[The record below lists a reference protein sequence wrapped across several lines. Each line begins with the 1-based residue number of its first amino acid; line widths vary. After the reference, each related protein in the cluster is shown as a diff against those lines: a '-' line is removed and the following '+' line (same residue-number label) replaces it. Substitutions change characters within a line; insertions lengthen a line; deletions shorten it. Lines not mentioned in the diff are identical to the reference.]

1 MQHCCISPNKSCLCA
16 FFFRVA
22 SPTMTLGQGLILHAL
37 LPVSEFRFDQQSA
50 LSVNEPLRA
59 ILTSVYG
66 ACAKLLAI
74 LDPFSQKSFLS
85 ILHSPFLPP
94 SSPSFAANMSNLNN
108 TSDTVSQSSAPLG
121 LPAPSDVPTSTE
133 PNNVIKLD
141 HLGPM
146 VVNSDGTISRIANWQ
161 NLSDIEKERSLKLL
175 AKRNNT
181 RMDSLKFK
189 QAQ

>member
-1 MQHCCISPNKSCLCA
+1 
-16 FFFRVA
+16 
-22 SPTMTLGQGLILHAL
+22 
-37 LPVSEFRFDQQSA
+37 
-50 LSVNEPLRA
+50 
-59 ILTSVYG
+59 
-66 ACAKLLAI
+66 
-74 LDPFSQKSFLS
+74 
-85 ILHSPFLPP
+85 
-94 SSPSFAANMSNLNN
+94 MSNLNN

-189 QAQ
+189 QAHVLPCNDDKHTHQATLLAPTLDHITKRSQTFPHRPSATPPSRAFGRKRLQKSSKSRKHVSCDVAHLDAFSIKPAFGTENVMVALD